1 MFSYKFKARLQV
13 KPIANRNVEQGRPGM
28 REGDPRVPTYDA
40 MPRRLN
46 AGGLGRDVVWGT
58 GA

>member
-46 AGGLGRDVVWGT
+46 AGGLGRDVV
-58 GA
+58 